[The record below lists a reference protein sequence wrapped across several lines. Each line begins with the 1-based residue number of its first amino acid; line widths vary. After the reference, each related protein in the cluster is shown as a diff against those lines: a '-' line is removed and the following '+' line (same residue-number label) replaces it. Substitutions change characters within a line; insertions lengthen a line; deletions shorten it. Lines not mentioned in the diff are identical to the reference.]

1 MSIRIKVVL
10 LVAAI
15 SLAAFIGFGVFVY
28 NAATMQGMS
37 HDLTRDHVNVMAKE
51 YFAKF
56 DSFLGSIEASSGVS
70 QALGESFYFLRQ
82 DLPQPE
88 LQARMAR
95 AYQIAFSRESSLL
108 GGGAFYEPDA
118 FYPGTRDF
126 LLFLS
131 KSNPAESNPDKIP
144 AHWSWDVDT
153 FAEGWYQV
161 ALPPNWDRSKARE
174 QRRYWSELYVDTSV
188 NVLMVSVCLPMYG
201 DGHRLVGVA
210 TVDVTL
216 GTLQDM
222 VASFELP
229 TPSSKIAAFST
240 INKATFASSDGGG
253 GKITPYPAGSWLS
266 NLEKL
271 EPGQSLSND
280 NLELDGQSYTL
291 IASTHESGI
300 GLALLIPNAEMYQA
314 VDALQ
319 SNNMIAALVV
329 CVAMLCISI
338 GVVFALRKWLMTP
351 LKQVTDFASEVE
363 GGKLDAELHGE
374 FQAEMGVLSRAIL
387 NMVQF
392 LKREM
397 SNAADKS
404 AAATQMAQVAEQAQR
419 KAEESLQAETARREQ
434 IMQAT
439 QRLSEVTDRL
449 SEVSQT
455 INAEAQEIRRGSEE
469 QHQQLQGVVSAMDQM
484 RGSVVG
490 VANSAAQA
498 ADAAQKSM
506 TEAQNGAGIVGETTT
521 ALQDIR
527 GQAEA
532 LEKHMATLAE
542 KSNAIGSIMTMIDDI
557 ADQTNL
563 LALNAAIEAARA
575 GEAGRGFAVVAD
587 EVRKLAEKT
596 MTATGE
602 VANAV
607 KDIQLVSEENAKSM
621 RRAMD
626 SISQTAELA
635 DESNRG
641 LNHIVGIAKETSE
654 EVHRIALA
662 SDEQSSTVQHIS
674 GSVDHVFSI
683 ASRTSGQAEN
693 TVKALEE
700 LMRQTEQLQAIM
712 DSLRQN

>member
-1 MSIRIKVVL
+1 MSIRAKVIF

-15 SLAAFIGFGVFVY
+15 SLAAFIGFGVFIY
-28 NAATMQGMS
+28 NASTMRDMS
-37 HDLTRDHVNVMAKE
+37 HNLTREHVKIMAEE
-51 YFAKF
+51 YFTKF
-56 DSFLGSIEASSGVS
+56 DSFLNSIEASAGVS
-70 QALGESFYFLRQ
+70 QALGESYYFLRN
-82 DLPQPE
+82 DLTRPDLE
-88 LQARMAR
+88 ARMSR
-95 AYQIAFSRESSLL
+95 AYQTTFAREKHLL
-108 GGGAFYEPDA
+108 GGGAFYEPNA
-118 FYPGTRDF
+118 FYPDIHDF
-126 LLFLS
+126 HLFIS
-131 KSNPAESNPDKIP
+131 KKDPAETNPDKIP
-144 AHWSWDVDT
+144 AEWTWDVDT
-153 FAEGWYQV
+153 FAEGWYQI
-161 ALPPNWDRSKARE
+161 ALPQGWDRAKARD
-174 QRRYWSELYVDTSV
+174 QRGYWSELYVDTSV
-188 NVLMVSVCLPMYG
+188 NVLMVSVCMPMYG
-201 DGHRLVGVA
+201 EARRLIGVA

-222 VASFELP
+222 AASFTLP
-229 TPSSKIAAFST
+229 TPSAKIAAFST
-240 INKATFASSDGGG
+240 LNKATFASSDGGDSG
-253 GKITPYPAGSWLS
+253 IIPYPSGSWLS
-266 NLEKL
+266 
-271 EPGQSLSND
+271 QLSNLAPGED
-280 NLELDGQSYTL
+280 LADETLILDGESYTL
-291 IASTHESGI
+291 LASTHTSGI

-319 SNNMIAALVV
+319 ANNMIAALVV
-329 CVAMLCISI
+329 CLAMLCISLA
-338 GVVFALRKWLMTP
+338 VVFAMRKWLMTP
-351 LKQVTDFASEVE
+351 LKQVTEFASEVE
-363 GGKLDAELHGE
+363 GGKLDAELRGH

-397 SNAADKS
+397 KNAADKS
-404 AAATQMAQVAEQAQR
+404 EAATQMAQVAEQAQR
-419 KAEESLQAETARREQ
+419 KAEESLKAETARREQ

-439 QRLSEVTDRL
+439 QRLAEVAGRL
-449 SEVSQT
+449 SDVSRT
-455 INAEAQEIRRGSEE
+455 ISAEAAEIRHGSEE

-484 RGSVVG
+484 RSSVVG
-490 VANSAAQA
+490 VANSASQA
-498 ADAAQKSM
+498 AGAAQKSM
-506 TEAQNGAGIVGETTT
+506 SEAQAGAGIVSNTTT

-527 GQAEA
+527 SQAES

-607 KDIQLVSEENAKSM
+607 KDIQIVSEENARSM

-641 LNHIVGIAKETSE
+641 LNNIVAIAKETSE

-662 SDEQSSTVQHIS
+662 ADEQSGAVQHIS
-674 GSVDHVFSI
+674 SSVENVFSI
-683 ASRTSGQAEN
+683 ATRTSDQAEN
-693 TVKALEE
+693 TAEALEE
-700 LMRQTEQLQAIM
+700 LMRQIEQLQAIM
-712 DSLRQN
+712 TSLQQS